1 LNRIDKVPD
10 AEDAD
15 IKEILQ
21 INLRSLKKTER
32 PVHLNSEKNK
42 KREPEI
48 KMKDGL
54 NSQEFKEKYTLYP
67 YQNLFHIEKVDP
79 KVREPEQ
86 KQAE

>member
-10 AEDAD
+10 MDDAD

-42 KREPEI
+42 QREPEV

-54 NSQEFKEKYTLYP
+54 SSSEFKEKYTLYP
-67 YQNLFHIEKVDP
+67 YQHLFHIDRVDP
-79 KVREPEQ
+79 K
-86 KQAE
+86 

>member
-1 LNRIDKVPD
+1 M
-10 AEDAD
+10 EDAD

-42 KREPEI
+42 QREPEV

-54 NSQEFKEKYTLYP
+54 SSSEFKEKYTLYP
-67 YQNLFHIEKVDP
+67 YQHLFHIDRVDP
-79 KVREPEQ
+79 K
-86 KQAE
+86 